1 MPISSG
7 SRNLM
12 NLRVTRL
19 LYMTDPISLQER
31 IGDTP
36 QFPSLLTKTEMLTE
50 HEIARNPVPPLKYGP
65 SSSSLTRQFS
75 PVVLETPEG
84 ESAQATESDI
94 PARTVRGRFGVTGD
108 RSRESEVS

>member
-7 SRNLM
+7 ARNLM

-19 LYMTDPISLQER
+19 PYMTDPISLQER

-36 QFPSLLTKTEMLTE
+36 QFPSLVTKTEMLPE
-50 HEIARNPVPPLKYGP
+50 HEIARHPVPSLKYGP

-75 PVVLETPEG
+75 PVVLETPE
-84 ESAQATESDI
+84 
-94 PARTVRGRFGVTGD
+94 
-108 RSRESEVS
+108 